1 MNLVQPGRIAH
12 LICSVVMAM
21 GAFVASQAQARLPIQ
36 SFQTSTGTKVLFV
49 AAPSIPMVDINID
62 FDAGARFDPQ
72 AQAGL
77 ASLTASMLS
86 KGFAANGEQQ
96 PAMNEAQI
104 AEAFAMVGA
113 QRSSGAGN
121 DRASVGL
128 RSLTAKPELDQ
139 ALTLLSAMISR
150 PSFPSDVF
158 VRERQRSIQAVREAI
173 TKPETIAQQRFLPLL
188 YGAHPY
194 AADSSEASLNAISV
208 EAMRGFYRAAYRP
221 ERATIS
227 IIGALS
233 LSEAQSI
240 AERLMSSLRDARRSR
255 GDDQVAAPVAPALA
269 PFAATSPPAD
279 VRVAHPASQ
288 SHIMVGQRAI
298 ARSDPD
304 FLRLLVGNYILGGG
318 GFVSRLY
325 SEVREKRGMAYSVY
339 SYFAPQLQAGSFVVG
354 LQTQKEQTDAAL
366 QVVRDT
372 VRRYVEQGPTEA
384 ELEAAK
390 SNLIGGFALRID
402 SNRKILDNLAN
413 IGFHNLPLNYL
424 DTWTAE
430 IASFTVKDIREAMA
444 RHVKPD
450 QLVTVVVG
458 AGS

>member
-269 PFAATSPPAD
+269 PFAATSSPAD